1 MKKHIS
7 PSNNLKNLNLII
19 NSDTYKLAHEDIGL
33 LSRNEMRGVRMLL
46 EITKPDLILEENK
59 ILSTIIIFGG
69 ASITE
74 ESNIKKRLENIEELI
89 KKNPKSI
96 LLKRNLNRL
105 ENLLL
110 MSHYYQ
116 SAREF
121 SKLASIS
128 NQNKNCNSHVIV
140 TGGGPGIMEAANRGA
155 FEANCKSIGLNISLP
170 NEQIPNAFITPGLCF
185 KFNYFALRKIHFV
198 MRSVA
203 AVFFPGGFG
212 TLDELFEL
220 LTLCQTGMKTK
231 IPIILFGRD
240 YWNKIINFEYFTMKF
255 FLHFSLGSN
264 RCLTS
269 FRSKILIMKPIDNR
283 FATNPLNNLLKDWTL
298 DSSFFKITASCL
310 FLVNYDLR
318 YLISL

>member
-1 MKKHIS
+1 MNKTEKGIS
-7 PSNNLKNLNLII
+7 TKIDNSKNLNLII
-19 NSDTYKLAHEDIGL
+19 NSDTYKLAYEDIGL
-33 LSRNEMRGVRMLL
+33 LNRNEMRGVRMLL

-69 ASITE
+69 ASIAE
-74 ESNIKKRLENIEELI
+74 ESKTKEKIDDIKKLI
-89 KKNPKSI
+89 KKNPSSV

-105 ENLLL
+105 ENLLS

-121 SKLASIS
+121 SKLASIN
-128 NQNKNCNSHVIV
+128 NQSKSCNSHVIV

-198 MRSVA
+198 MRSIG

-220 LTLCQTGMKTK
+220 LTLRQTGMKNK
-231 IPIILFGRD
+231 IPIILFGRE
-240 YWNKIINFEYFTMKF
+240 YWDKIINFEY
-255 FLHFSLGSN
+255 LADLG
-264 RCLTS
+264 
-269 FRSKILIMKPIDNR
+269 LISDEH
-283 FATNPLNNLLKDWTL
+283 LNLFEYAD
-298 DSSFFKITASCL
+298 TASEAWKII
-310 FLVNYDLR
+310 NSSN
-318 YLISL
+318 ISD

>member
-1 MKKHIS
+1 MNKTQKGIS
-7 PSNNLKNLNLII
+7 TKINNSKNLNLII

-33 LSRNEMRGVRMLL
+33 LNRNEMRGVRMLL

-69 ASITE
+69 ASIAE
-74 ESNIKKRLENIEELI
+74 ESKTKEKIDDIKKLI
-89 KKNPKSI
+89 KKNPSSV

-121 SKLASIS
+121 SKLASIN
-128 NQNKNCNSHVIV
+128 NQSKSCNSHVIV

-198 MRSVA
+198 MRSIG

-220 LTLCQTGMKTK
+220 LTLRQTGMKNK
-231 IPIILFGRD
+231 IPIILFGRE
-240 YWNKIINFEYFTMKF
+240 YWDKIINFEY
-255 FLHFSLGSN
+255 LADLG
-264 RCLTS
+264 
-269 FRSKILIMKPIDNR
+269 LISDEH
-283 FATNPLNNLLKDWTL
+283 LNLFEYAD
-298 DSSFFKITASCL
+298 TASEAWEIIKSS
-310 FLVNYDLR
+310 N
-318 YLISL
+318 ISD

>member
-1 MKKHIS
+1 MNKTQKGIS
-7 PSNNLKNLNLII
+7 TKINNSKNLNLII
-19 NSDTYKLAHEDIGL
+19 NSDTYKLAYEDIGL
-33 LSRNEMRGVRMLL
+33 LNRNEMRGVRMLL

-69 ASITE
+69 ASIAE
-74 ESNIKKRLENIEELI
+74 ESKTKEKIDDIKKLI
-89 KKNPKSI
+89 KKNPSSV

-105 ENLLL
+105 ENLLS

-121 SKLASIS
+121 SKLASIN
-128 NQNKNCNSHVIV
+128 NQSKSCNSHVIV
-140 TGGGPGIMEAANRGA
+140 TGGGPGIMEAANRVA
-155 FEANCKSIGLNISLP
+155 FEANYKSIGLNISLP

-220 LTLCQTGMKTK
+220 LTLCQTGMK
-231 IPIILFGRD
+231 
-240 YWNKIINFEYFTMKF
+240 NKIYKIKIFMSTQKSQSHKRQEQNNTEWLDELINKIENMKNKI
-255 FLHFSLGSN
+255 SN
-264 RCLTS
+264 T
-269 FRSKILIMKPIDNR
+269 FN
-283 FATNPLNNLLKDWTL
+283 
-298 DSSFFKITASCL
+298 
-310 FLVNYDLR
+310 
-318 YLISL
+318 

>member
-1 MKKHIS
+1 MNKTQKGIS
-7 PSNNLKNLNLII
+7 TKINNSKNLNLII
-19 NSDTYKLAHEDIGL
+19 NSDTYKLAYEDIGL
-33 LSRNEMRGVRMLL
+33 LNRNEMRGVRMLL

-59 ILSTIIIFGG
+59 VLSTIIIFGG
-69 ASITE
+69 ASIAE
-74 ESNIKKRLENIEELI
+74 ESKTKAKIDDIKKLI
-89 KKNPKSI
+89 KKNPSSV

-105 ENLLL
+105 ENLLS

-121 SKLASIS
+121 SKLASIN
-128 NQNKNCNSHVIV
+128 NQSKSCNSHVIV

-198 MRSVA
+198 MRSVG

-220 LTLCQTGMKTK
+220 LTLRQTGMKNK
-231 IPIILFGRD
+231 IPIILFGRE
-240 YWNKIINFEYFTMKF
+240 YWDKIINFEY
-255 FLHFSLGSN
+255 LADLG
-264 RCLTS
+264 
-269 FRSKILIMKPIDNR
+269 LISDEH
-283 FATNPLNNLLKDWTL
+283 LNLFEYAD
-298 DSSFFKITASCL
+298 TASEAWEIIKSS
-310 FLVNYDLR
+310 N
-318 YLISL
+318 ISD

>member
-1 MKKHIS
+1 MNKTQKGIS
-7 PSNNLKNLNLII
+7 TKINNSKNLNLII

-33 LSRNEMRGVRMLL
+33 LKRNEMRGVRMLL

-69 ASITE
+69 ASIAE
-74 ESNIKKRLENIEELI
+74 ESKTKEKIDDIKKLI
-89 KKNPKSI
+89 KKNPSSV

-105 ENLLL
+105 ETLLL

-121 SKLASIS
+121 SKLASIN
-128 NQNKNCNSHVIV
+128 NQSKSCNSHVIV

-198 MRSVA
+198 MRSIG

-220 LTLCQTGMKTK
+220 LTLRQTGMKNK
-231 IPIILFGRD
+231 IPIILFGRE
-240 YWNKIINFEYFTMKF
+240 YWDKIINFEY
-255 FLHFSLGSN
+255 LADLG
-264 RCLTS
+264 
-269 FRSKILIMKPIDNR
+269 LISDEH
-283 FATNPLNNLLKDWTL
+283 LNLFEYAD
-298 DSSFFKITASCL
+298 TASEAWEII
-310 FLVNYDLR
+310 NSSN
-318 YLISL
+318 ISD

>member
-1 MKKHIS
+1 MNKTQKGIS
-7 PSNNLKNLNLII
+7 TKINNSKNLNLII

-33 LSRNEMRGVRMLL
+33 LNRNEMRGVRMLL

-69 ASITE
+69 ASIAE
-74 ESNIKKRLENIEELI
+74 ESKTKEKIDDIKKLI
-89 KKNPKSI
+89 KKNPSSV

-105 ENLLL
+105 ENLLS

-121 SKLASIS
+121 SKLASIN
-128 NQNKNCNSHVIV
+128 NQSKSCNSHVIV

-198 MRSVA
+198 MRSIG

-220 LTLCQTGMKTK
+220 LTLRQTGMKNK
-231 IPIILFGRD
+231 IPIILFGRE
-240 YWNKIINFEYFTMKF
+240 YWDKVINFEY
-255 FLHFSLGSN
+255 LADLG
-264 RCLTS
+264 
-269 FRSKILIMKPIDNR
+269 LISDEH
-283 FATNPLNNLLKDWTL
+283 LNLFEYAD
-298 DSSFFKITASCL
+298 TASEAWEIIKSS
-310 FLVNYDLR
+310 N
-318 YLISL
+318 ISD

>member
-1 MKKHIS
+1 MLDINKTKKGLKSKIDNS
-7 PSNNLKNLNLII
+7 KNLNLII
-19 NSDTYKLAHEDIGL
+19 NSDTYKLAHEDIDFL
-33 LSRNEMRGVRMLL
+33 RRNEMRGVRMLL
-46 EITKPDLILEENK
+46 EITKPNLILEENK

-74 ESNIKKRLENIEELI
+74 ESKTKEKIDDIKKLI
-89 KKNPKSI
+89 KNNPKSV

-121 SKLASIS
+121 SKLASIN
-128 NQNKNCNSHVIV
+128 NQNEKCNSNVIV

-185 KFNYFALRKIHFV
+185 KFNYFALRKIHFI
-198 MRSVA
+198 MRSKA

-220 LTLCQTGMKTK
+220 LTLRQTGMKDE
-231 IPIILFGRD
+231 IPIILYGRE
-240 YWNKIINFEYFTMKF
+240 YWDKVINFKY
-255 FLHFSLGSN
+255 LADLG
-264 RCLTS
+264 
-269 FRSKILIMKPIDNR
+269 
-283 FATNPLNNLLKDWTL
+283 
-298 DSSFFKITASCL
+298 
-310 FLVNYDLR
+310 
-318 YLISL
+318 LISDEHLNLFDYADSALEAWEIIKSSNISD

>member
-1 MKKHIS
+1 MNKTQKGIS
-7 PSNNLKNLNLII
+7 TKINNSKNLNLII
-19 NSDTYKLAHEDIGL
+19 NSDTYKLAYEDIGL
-33 LSRNEMRGVRMLL
+33 LNRNEMRGVRMLL

-69 ASITE
+69 ASIAE
-74 ESNIKKRLENIEELI
+74 ESKTKEKIDDIKKLI
-89 KKNPKSI
+89 KKNPSSV

-105 ENLLL
+105 ENLLS

-121 SKLASIS
+121 SKLASIN
-128 NQNKNCNSHVIV
+128 NQSKSCNSHVIV

-198 MRSVA
+198 MRSIG

-220 LTLCQTGMKTK
+220 LTLRQTGMKNK
-231 IPIILFGRD
+231 IPIILFGRE
-240 YWNKIINFEYFTMKF
+240 YWDKIINFEY
-255 FLHFSLGSN
+255 LADLG
-264 RCLTS
+264 
-269 FRSKILIMKPIDNR
+269 LISDEH
-283 FATNPLNNLLKDWTL
+283 LNLFEYAD
-298 DSSFFKITASCL
+298 TASEAWEIIKSS
-310 FLVNYDLR
+310 N
-318 YLISL
+318 I

>member
-7 PSNNLKNLNLII
+7 PKINNLKNLNLII
-19 NSDTYKLAHEDIGL
+19 NSDSYKLAHEDIGF
-33 LSRNEMRGVRMLL
+33 LSRDEMRGVRMLL
-46 EITKPDLILEENK
+46 EITKPDIILEANK

-74 ESNIKKRLENIEELI
+74 ESNTKKRVKNIKELI
-89 KKNPKSI
+89 KKNPTSI

-105 ENLLL
+105 ENLLS

-116 SAREF
+116 SAMEF

-128 NQNKNCNSHVIV
+128 NQNKNYNSDVIV

-198 MRSVA
+198 MRSIA

-220 LTLCQTGMKTK
+220 LTLRQTGMKTK
-231 IPIILFGRD
+231 IPIILFGRE
-240 YWNKIINFEYFTMKF
+240 YWDKIINFEYLADHGLIADEHLNLFKYADSASEAWEIIK
-255 FLHFSLGSN
+255 L
-264 RCLTS
+264 
-269 FRSKILIMKPIDNR
+269 SKN
-283 FATNPLNNLLKDWTL
+283 T
-298 DSSFFKITASCL
+298 
-310 FLVNYDLR
+310 V
-318 YLISL
+318 

>member
-1 MKKHIS
+1 MNKTQKGISTKINNSKH
-7 PSNNLKNLNLII
+7 LNLII

-33 LSRNEMRGVRMLL
+33 LNRNEMRGVRMLL

-59 ILSTIIIFGG
+59 VLSTIIIFGG
-69 ASITE
+69 ASIAE
-74 ESNIKKRLENIEELI
+74 ESKTKEKIDDIKKLI
-89 KKNPKSI
+89 KKNPSSV

-105 ENLLL
+105 ENLLS

-121 SKLASIS
+121 SKLASIN
-128 NQNKNCNSHVIV
+128 NQSKSCNSHVIV

-198 MRSVA
+198 MRSIG

-220 LTLCQTGMKTK
+220 LTLRQTGMKNK
-231 IPIILFGRD
+231 IPIILFGRE
-240 YWNKIINFEYFTMKF
+240 YWDKIINFEY
-255 FLHFSLGSN
+255 LADLG
-264 RCLTS
+264 
-269 FRSKILIMKPIDNR
+269 LISDEH
-283 FATNPLNNLLKDWTL
+283 LNLFEYAD
-298 DSSFFKITASCL
+298 TASEAWEII
-310 FLVNYDLR
+310 NSSN
-318 YLISL
+318 ISD

>member
-1 MKKHIS
+1 MNKTQKGIS
-7 PSNNLKNLNLII
+7 TKINNSKNLNLII
-19 NSDTYKLAHEDIGL
+19 NSDTYKLAYEDIGL
-33 LSRNEMRGVRMLL
+33 LNRNEMRGVRMLL

-69 ASITE
+69 ASIAE
-74 ESNIKKRLENIEELI
+74 ESKTKEKIDDIKKLI
-89 KKNPKSI
+89 KKNSSSV

-105 ENLLL
+105 ENLLS

-121 SKLASIS
+121 SKLASIN
-128 NQNKNCNSHVIV
+128 NQSKSCNSHVIV

-198 MRSVA
+198 MRSIG

-220 LTLCQTGMKTK
+220 LTLRQTGMKNK
-231 IPIILFGRD
+231 IPIILFGRE
-240 YWNKIINFEYFTMKF
+240 YWDKIINFEY
-255 FLHFSLGSN
+255 LADLGLISDEN
-264 RCLTS
+264 LNLFQYADIAS
-269 FRSKILIMKPIDNR
+269 EAWEIIKSSKIS
-283 FATNPLNNLLKDWTL
+283 A
-298 DSSFFKITASCL
+298 
-310 FLVNYDLR
+310 
-318 YLISL
+318 

>member
-1 MKKHIS
+1 MKKTNTDHL
-7 PSNNLKNLNLII
+7 PKFNNSKNLNLII
-19 NSDTYKLAHEDIGL
+19 NSDSYKLAYEDISL
-33 LSRNEMRGVRMLL
+33 LNRNEMRGVRMLL

-59 ILSTIIIFGG
+59 VLSTIIIFGG

-74 ESNIKKRLENIEELI
+74 ESKTRKKIKEIKKSI
-89 KKNPKSI
+89 KKDPASI
-96 LLKRNLNRL
+96 LLKRNLSRL
-105 ENLLL
+105 ENLVL
-110 MSHYYQ
+110 MSHYYE
-116 SAREF
+116 SARNF
-121 SKLASIS
+121 SKLASIN

-170 NEQIPNAFITPGLCF
+170 NEQIPNSFITPGLCF

-231 IPIILFGRD
+231 IPIILFGRE
-240 YWNKIINFEYFTMKF
+240 YWNKIINFEY
-255 FLHFSLGSN
+255 LADLGLIEDDHLNLFEYADTASEAWEIIK
-264 RCLTS
+264 S
-269 FRSKILIMKPIDNR
+269 SKISD
-283 FATNPLNNLLKDWTL
+283 
-298 DSSFFKITASCL
+298 
-310 FLVNYDLR
+310 
-318 YLISL
+318 

>member
-1 MKKHIS
+1 MKKTKKDIS
-7 PSNNLKNLNLII
+7 PRINNSKNMNLII
-19 NSDTYKLAHEDIGL
+19 NSDTYKLAYKDIDL

-74 ESNIKKRLENIEELI
+74 ESKTKEKIDDIKQLI
-89 KKNPKSI
+89 KKNPASI
-96 LLKRNLNRL
+96 SLKRNLNKL

-116 SAREF
+116 SAKEF
-121 SKLASIS
+121 SKLASIN
-128 NQNKNCNSHVIV
+128 NQNNNCNSNVIV

-212 TLDELFEL
+212 TLDELFEV
-220 LTLCQTGMKTK
+220 LTLRQTGMKNK
-231 IPIILFGRD
+231 IPIILFGKE
-240 YWNKIINFEYFTMKF
+240 YWDKVINFKY
-255 FLHFSLGSN
+255 LADLG
-264 RCLTS
+264 
-269 FRSKILIMKPIDNR
+269 
-283 FATNPLNNLLKDWTL
+283 
-298 DSSFFKITASCL
+298 
-310 FLVNYDLR
+310 
-318 YLISL
+318 LISDENLNLFEYADTALEAWEIIKSSNISD

>member
-7 PSNNLKNLNLII
+7 PKINNLKNLNLII
-19 NSDTYKLAHEDIGL
+19 NSDSYKLADEDIGFL
-33 LSRNEMRGVRMLL
+33 NRDEMRGVRMLL
-46 EITKPDLILEENK
+46 EITKPDLILEANK

-74 ESNIKKRLENIEELI
+74 ESNTKKRVKNIKELI
-89 KKNPKSI
+89 KKNPTSI
-96 LLKRNLNRL
+96 LLKRNLSRL
-105 ENLLL
+105 ENLLS

-116 SAREF
+116 SAMEF

-128 NQNKNCNSHVIV
+128 NQNKNYNSDVIV

-198 MRSVA
+198 MRSIA

-220 LTLCQTGMKTK
+220 LTLRQTGMKTK
-231 IPIILFGRD
+231 IPIILFGRE
-240 YWNKIINFEYFTMKF
+240 YWDKIINFEYLADHGLIADEHLNLFKYADSASEAWEIIK
-255 FLHFSLGSN
+255 L
-264 RCLTS
+264 
-269 FRSKILIMKPIDNR
+269 SKN
-283 FATNPLNNLLKDWTL
+283 T
-298 DSSFFKITASCL
+298 
-310 FLVNYDLR
+310 V
-318 YLISL
+318 

>member
-1 MKKHIS
+1 MNKTQKSIS
-7 PSNNLKNLNLII
+7 TKINNSKNLNLII
-19 NSDTYKLAHEDIGL
+19 NSDTYKLAYEDIGL
-33 LSRNEMRGVRMLL
+33 LNRNEMRGVRMLL

-69 ASITE
+69 ASIAE
-74 ESNIKKRLENIEELI
+74 ESKTKEKIDDIKKLI
-89 KKNPKSI
+89 KKNPSSV

-105 ENLLL
+105 ENLLS

-121 SKLASIS
+121 SKLASIN
-128 NQNKNCNSHVIV
+128 NQSKSCNSHVIV

-198 MRSVA
+198 MRSIG

-220 LTLCQTGMKTK
+220 LTLRQTGMKNK
-231 IPIILFGRD
+231 IPIILFGRE
-240 YWNKIINFEYFTMKF
+240 YWDKIINFEY
-255 FLHFSLGSN
+255 LADLG
-264 RCLTS
+264 
-269 FRSKILIMKPIDNR
+269 LISDEH
-283 FATNPLNNLLKDWTL
+283 LNLFEYAD
-298 DSSFFKITASCL
+298 TASEAWEIIKSS
-310 FLVNYDLR
+310 N
-318 YLISL
+318 ISD

>member
-1 MKKHIS
+1 MNKTQKGIS
-7 PSNNLKNLNLII
+7 TKINNSKNLNLII
-19 NSDTYKLAHEDIGL
+19 NSDTYKLAYEDIGL
-33 LSRNEMRGVRMLL
+33 LNRNEMRGVRMLL

-69 ASITE
+69 ASIAE
-74 ESNIKKRLENIEELI
+74 ESKTKEKIDDIKKLI
-89 KKNPKSI
+89 KKNPSSL

-105 ENLLL
+105 ENLLS

-121 SKLASIS
+121 SKLASIN
-128 NQNKNCNSHVIV
+128 NQSKSCNSHVIV

-198 MRSVA
+198 MRSIG

-220 LTLCQTGMKTK
+220 LTLRQTGMKNK
-231 IPIILFGRD
+231 IPIILFGRE
-240 YWNKIINFEYFTMKF
+240 YWDKIINFEY
-255 FLHFSLGSN
+255 LADLG
-264 RCLTS
+264 
-269 FRSKILIMKPIDNR
+269 LISD
-283 FATNPLNNLLKDWTL
+283 AHLNLYEYAD
-298 DSSFFKITASCL
+298 TASEAWEIIKSS
-310 FLVNYDLR
+310 N
-318 YLISL
+318 ISD

>member
-1 MKKHIS
+1 MNKTQKGIS
-7 PSNNLKNLNLII
+7 TKINNSKNLNLII

-33 LSRNEMRGVRMLL
+33 LNRNEMRGVRMLL

-59 ILSTIIIFGG
+59 VLSTIIIFGG
-69 ASITE
+69 ASIAE
-74 ESNIKKRLENIEELI
+74 ESKTKEKIDDIKKLI
-89 KKNPKSI
+89 KKNPSSV

-105 ENLLL
+105 ENLLS

-121 SKLASIS
+121 SKLASIN
-128 NQNKNCNSHVIV
+128 NQSKSCNSHVIV

-198 MRSVA
+198 MRSVG

-220 LTLCQTGMKTK
+220 LTLRQTGMKNK
-231 IPIILFGRD
+231 IPIILFGRE
-240 YWNKIINFEYFTMKF
+240 YWDKIINFEY
-255 FLHFSLGSN
+255 LADLG
-264 RCLTS
+264 
-269 FRSKILIMKPIDNR
+269 LISDEH
-283 FATNPLNNLLKDWTL
+283 LNLFEYAD
-298 DSSFFKITASCL
+298 TASEAWEIIKSS
-310 FLVNYDLR
+310 N
-318 YLISL
+318 ISD

>member
-1 MKKHIS
+1 MNKKKILS
-7 PSNNLKNLNLII
+7 TKINNSKNLNLII
-19 NSDTYKLAHEDIGL
+19 NSDTYKLAYEDIGML
-33 LSRNEMRGVRMLL
+33 NRNEMRGVRMLL

-69 ASITE
+69 ASIAE
-74 ESNIKKRLENIEELI
+74 ESKTKEKIENIKKLI
-89 KKNPKSI
+89 KKNKAST

-105 ENLLL
+105 ENLLS

-121 SKLASIS
+121 SKLASIN
-128 NQNKNCNSHVIV
+128 NQSKSCNSHVIV

-198 MRSVA
+198 MRSVG

-220 LTLCQTGMKTK
+220 LTLRQTGMKNK
-231 IPIILFGRD
+231 IPIILFGRE
-240 YWNKIINFEYFTMKF
+240 YWDKIINFEY
-255 FLHFSLGSN
+255 LADLG
-264 RCLTS
+264 
-269 FRSKILIMKPIDNR
+269 LISDEH
-283 FATNPLNNLLKDWTL
+283 LNLFEYAD
-298 DSSFFKITASCL
+298 TASEAWEIIKSS
-310 FLVNYDLR
+310 N
-318 YLISL
+318 ISD

>member
-1 MKKHIS
+1 MNKTQKGIS
-7 PSNNLKNLNLII
+7 TKINNSKNLNLII
-19 NSDTYKLAHEDIGL
+19 NSDTYKLAYEDIGL
-33 LSRNEMRGVRMLL
+33 LNRNEMRGVRMLL

-69 ASITE
+69 ASIAE
-74 ESNIKKRLENIEELI
+74 ESKTKEKIDDIKKLI
-89 KKNPKSI
+89 KKNPSSV

-105 ENLLL
+105 ENLLS

-121 SKLASIS
+121 SKLASIN
-128 NQNKNCNSHVIV
+128 NQSKSCNSHVIV

-198 MRSVA
+198 MRSIG

-220 LTLCQTGMKTK
+220 LTLRQTGMKNK
-231 IPIILFGRD
+231 IPIILFGRE
-240 YWNKIINFEYFTMKF
+240 YWDKIINFEY
-255 FLHFSLGSN
+255 LADLG
-264 RCLTS
+264 
-269 FRSKILIMKPIDNR
+269 LISHEH
-283 FATNPLNNLLKDWTL
+283 LNLFEYAD
-298 DSSFFKITASCL
+298 TASEAWEII
-310 FLVNYDLR
+310 NSSN
-318 YLISL
+318 ISD

>member
-7 PSNNLKNLNLII
+7 HKINNLKNLNLII
-19 NSDTYKLAHEDIGL
+19 NSDSYKLAHEDIGF
-33 LSRNEMRGVRMLL
+33 LSRDEMRGVRMLL
-46 EITKPDLILEENK
+46 EITKPDLILEANK

-74 ESNIKKRLENIEELI
+74 ESNTKKRVKNIKELI
-89 KKNPKSI
+89 KKNPTSI
-96 LLKRNLNRL
+96 LLKRNLSRL
-105 ENLLL
+105 ENLLS

-116 SAREF
+116 SAMKF

-128 NQNKNCNSHVIV
+128 NQNKNYNSDVIV

-198 MRSVA
+198 MRSIA

-220 LTLCQTGMKTK
+220 LTLRQTGMKTK
-231 IPIILFGRD
+231 IPIILFGRE
-240 YWNKIINFEYFTMKF
+240 YWDKIINFEYLADHGLIADEHLNLFKYADSASEAWEIIK
-255 FLHFSLGSN
+255 L
-264 RCLTS
+264 
-269 FRSKILIMKPIDNR
+269 SKN
-283 FATNPLNNLLKDWTL
+283 T
-298 DSSFFKITASCL
+298 
-310 FLVNYDLR
+310 V
-318 YLISL
+318 

>member
-7 PSNNLKNLNLII
+7 PKINNLKNLNLII
-19 NSDTYKLAHEDIGL
+19 NSDSYKLAHEDIGFL
-33 LSRNEMRGVRMLL
+33 NRDEMRGVRMLL
-46 EITKPDLILEENK
+46 EITKPDLILEANK

-74 ESNIKKRLENIEELI
+74 ESNTKKRVKNIKELI
-89 KKNPKSI
+89 KKNPTSI
-96 LLKRNLNRL
+96 LLKRNLSRL
-105 ENLLL
+105 ENLLS

-116 SAREF
+116 SAMEF

-128 NQNKNCNSHVIV
+128 NQNKNYNSDVIV

-198 MRSVA
+198 MRSIA

-220 LTLCQTGMKTK
+220 LTLRQTGMKTK
-231 IPIILFGRD
+231 IPIILFGRE
-240 YWNKIINFEYFTMKF
+240 YWDKIINFEYLADHGLIADEDLNLFKYADSASEAWEIIK
-255 FLHFSLGSN
+255 L
-264 RCLTS
+264 
-269 FRSKILIMKPIDNR
+269 SKN
-283 FATNPLNNLLKDWTL
+283 T
-298 DSSFFKITASCL
+298 
-310 FLVNYDLR
+310 V
-318 YLISL
+318 

>member
-1 MKKHIS
+1 MNKTQKGIS
-7 PSNNLKNLNLII
+7 TKINNSKNLNLII
-19 NSDTYKLAHEDIGL
+19 NSDTYKLAYEDIGL
-33 LSRNEMRGVRMLL
+33 LNRNEMRGVRMLL

-59 ILSTIIIFGG
+59 VLSTIIIFGG
-69 ASITE
+69 ASIAE
-74 ESNIKKRLENIEELI
+74 ESKTKEKIDDIKKLI
-89 KKNPKSI
+89 KKNPSSV

-105 ENLLL
+105 ENLLS

-121 SKLASIS
+121 SKLASIN
-128 NQNKNCNSHVIV
+128 NQSKSCNSHVIV

-198 MRSVA
+198 MRSIG

-220 LTLCQTGMKTK
+220 LTLRQTGMKNK
-231 IPIILFGRD
+231 IPIILFGRE
-240 YWNKIINFEYFTMKF
+240 YWDKIINFEY
-255 FLHFSLGSN
+255 LADLG
-264 RCLTS
+264 
-269 FRSKILIMKPIDNR
+269 LISDEH
-283 FATNPLNNLLKDWTL
+283 LNLFEYAD
-298 DSSFFKITASCL
+298 TASEAWEIIKSS
-310 FLVNYDLR
+310 N
-318 YLISL
+318 ISD

>member
-7 PSNNLKNLNLII
+7 PKINNLKNLNLII
-19 NSDTYKLAHEDIGL
+19 NSDSYKLAHEDISF
-33 LSRNEMRGVRMLL
+33 LSQDEMRGVRMLL
-46 EITKPDLILEENK
+46 EITKPDLILEANK

-74 ESNIKKRLENIEELI
+74 ESNTKKRVKNIKELI
-89 KKNPKSI
+89 KKNPTSI
-96 LLKRNLNRL
+96 LLKRNLSRL
-105 ENLLL
+105 ENLLS

-116 SAREF
+116 SAMEF

-128 NQNKNCNSHVIV
+128 NQNKNYNSDVIV

-198 MRSVA
+198 MRSIA

-220 LTLCQTGMKTK
+220 LTLRQTGMKTK
-231 IPIILFGRD
+231 IPIILFGRE
-240 YWNKIINFEYFTMKF
+240 YWDKIVNFEYLADHGLIADEHLNLFKYADSASEAWEIIK
-255 FLHFSLGSN
+255 L
-264 RCLTS
+264 
-269 FRSKILIMKPIDNR
+269 SKN
-283 FATNPLNNLLKDWTL
+283 T
-298 DSSFFKITASCL
+298 
-310 FLVNYDLR
+310 V
-318 YLISL
+318 